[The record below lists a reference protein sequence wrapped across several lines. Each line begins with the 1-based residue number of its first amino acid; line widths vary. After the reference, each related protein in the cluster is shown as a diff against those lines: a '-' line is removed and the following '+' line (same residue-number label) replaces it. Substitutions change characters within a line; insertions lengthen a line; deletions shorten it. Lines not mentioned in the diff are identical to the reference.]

1 MTKLISFEKMNMQL
15 SIITVNYNSLIY
27 TREFLTSLYPFL
39 QKNWEVIVV
48 DNASREN
55 EATLLQEQFPWVKS
69 IRSEQNLGFA
79 GGNNLGVKYAKG
91 DYYFFINNDVIITED
106 CFSLLLQRMETDYKV
121 AAISPKIV
129 NQNGSFNYLGCD
141 PLDTFLMHIHYRTQM
156 NVTEQIS
163 GETPL
168 IHGAAVMIRRT
179 ALEAVGGWSE
189 SFFLY
194 AEEIDLS
201 LHLKRQGY
209 ILWYEPDVELVHIGS
224 CSTGKNSPLV
234 CYYNSR
240 NRLLLYKR
248 NLLGWKRHYAIIY
261 HLMITVP
268 HNMLIYLLRKD
279 FDLLYAYWN
288 GVVDFILSRF
298 GKRRF

>member
-1 MTKLISFEKMNMQL
+1 MDIQL
-15 SIITVNYNSLIY
+15 SIITVNYNSLAY

-39 QKNWEVIVV
+39 QEDWEVIVV
-48 DNASREN
+48 DNASQNN
-55 EATLLQEQFPWVKS
+55 EAIVLQQQFSWAKC

-91 DYYFFINNDVIITED
+91 DYFFFINNDVIITED
-106 CFSLLLQRMETDYKV
+106 CFSLLLQRMGTDHKV

-129 NQNGSFNYLGCD
+129 NQNGSYNYLGCD
-141 PLDTFLMHIHYRTQM
+141 PLDPYLKRIHYRTLM
-156 NVTEQIS
+156 NTGEQIS
-163 GETPL
+163 AETPL
-168 IHGAAVMIRRT
+168 IHGAAVMIRKT
-179 ALEAVGGWSE
+179 ALEAVGGWPE
-189 SFFLY
+189 PFFLY
-194 AEEIDLS
+194 AEELDLS

-248 NLLGWKRHYAIIY
+248 NLFGWKRCYAIIY

-268 HNMLIYLLRKD
+268 HNMLIHLLRKD
-279 FDLLYAYWN
+279 FDLLSAYWN
-288 GVVDFILSRF
+288 GVVDFILVRF
-298 GKRRF
+298 GKRRY

>member
-1 MTKLISFEKMNMQL
+1 M
-15 SIITVNYNSLIY
+15 
-27 TREFLTSLYPFL
+27 

-106 CFSLLLQRMETDYKV
+106 CFSLLLQRMD
-121 AAISPKIV
+121 
-129 NQNGSFNYLGCD
+129 
-141 PLDTFLMHIHYRTQM
+141 
-156 NVTEQIS
+156 TEQIR

-168 IHGAAVMIRRT
+168 IHGAAVMIRKT
-179 ALEAVGGWSE
+179 ALDAVGGWPE

-201 LHLKRQGY
+201 LHMKRQGY

-261 HLMITVP
+261 HLMIWRAENADQKV
-268 HNMLIYLLRKD
+268 
-279 FDLLYAYWN
+279 
-288 GVVDFILSRF
+288 
-298 GKRRF
+298 